1 MGQNLLVQPFA
12 IFIVKNV
19 SLLELLFDSSVPMY
33 L

>member
-19 SLLELLFDSSVPMY
+19 SLLELLFVDPK
-33 L
+33 